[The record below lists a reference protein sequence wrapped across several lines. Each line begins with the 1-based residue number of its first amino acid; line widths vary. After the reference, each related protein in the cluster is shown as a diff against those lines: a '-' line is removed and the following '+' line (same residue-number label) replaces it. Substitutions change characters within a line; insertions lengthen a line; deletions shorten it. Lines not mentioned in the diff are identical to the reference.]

1 MDANLTFIPPPSV
14 VRRDRGEARA
24 ENPGR
29 ISAGG
34 GGVLDTPSARVRLE
48 THGCKLNQADTQ
60 ALARQFARAGYSVVP
75 EGESAE
81 IYVLNTCTVTHVADR
96 KARQA
101 IRAARRRDPAAF
113 IVATGCYA
121 QRAADDLRAM
131 PEIDLVVGNVDKRS
145 LVPLVGAEYDGGPPS
160 ACAVGED
167 EALAPALKLR
177 ARAMIKIQEG
187 CDQVCAYCIVP
198 KVRGRERSV
207 PVAELLTTA
216 NAYAALGC
224 REIVLTGTQLG
235 SYGFDLEGE
244 SLTTLLR
251 ALLDGADVP
260 RIRVSSLQPRDI
272 SDGLLALWAADSRLC
287 PHFHVPLQSGSDA
300 VLARMRRRY
309 DSAEFL
315 AAVRRIR
322 RAVDGVAIT
331 ADAIA
336 GFPGETDD
344 DFRRTVEVC
353 EEAELASVHVFP
365 YSPRPGTSAAHYD
378 DHLDPKT
385 KAARAKTLA
394 ETAAKLSVR
403 FRNRQIGTVR
413 PVLWERADPTEGGRA
428 VRLSGLTDNYIR
440 TSART
445 HAEADAAPPVNQI
458 APAELTGLDGEGM
471 SAKIVPI

>member
-1 MDANLTFIPPPSV
+1 MNANLTFIAPPT
-14 VRRDRGEARA
+14 VRPDGGDARA
-24 ENPGR
+24 ANPEPR
-29 ISAGG
+29 
-34 GGVLDTPSARVRLE
+34 ARVRLE

-60 ALARQFARAGYSVVP
+60 ALARQFALAGYGVVSD
-75 EGESAE
+75 GEDAE

-101 IRAARRRDPAAF
+101 IRAARRRNPSAF

-131 PEIDLVVGNVDKRS
+131 PEIDLVAGNADKRS
-145 LVPLVGAEYDGGPPS
+145 LALLVGAEYGPPS
-160 ACAVGED
+160 ACAVGD
-167 EALAPALKLR
+167 DDALAPALKLR
-177 ARAMIKIQEG
+177 SRAMIKIQEG

-207 PVAELLTTA
+207 PVADLLTTA

-244 SLTTLLR
+244 SITTLLK
-251 ALLDGADVP
+251 ALLDGTDVP

-272 SDGLLALWAADSRLC
+272 SDELLSLWAADSRLC
-287 PHFHVPLQSGSDA
+287 PHFHVPLQSGSDS

-322 RAVDGVAIT
+322 RAVEGVSVT

-336 GFPGETDD
+336 GFPGETDG
-344 DFRRTVEVC
+344 DFRRTVAVC

-365 YSPRPGTSAAHYD
+365 YSPRPGTSAAHYGG
-378 DHLDPKT
+378 HVDPKT
-385 KAARAKTLA
+385 KAERARTLS
-394 ETAAKLSVR
+394 ETADALSRR
-403 FRNRQIGTVR
+403 FRERLIGETR
-413 PVLWERADPTEGGRA
+413 PVLWERAEPSPSGGGFIA
-428 VRLSGLTDNYIR
+428 SGLTDNYVR
-440 TSART
+440 TR
-445 HAEADAAPPVNQI
+445 AETDAPKVNRITPV
-458 APAELTGLDGEGM
+458 ELTGLDGDGMAGAEPGLSGEGERRER
-471 SAKIVPI
+471 SPSPSRLRANR

>member
-1 MDANLTFIPPPSV
+1 MNPNPTFIAPPT
-14 VRRDRGEARA
+14 VRPGGGEARA
-24 ENPGR
+24 QNTAPR
-29 ISAGG
+29 
-34 GGVLDTPSARVRLE
+34 ARVRIE

-60 ALARQFARAGYSVVP
+60 ALARQFALAGYGIAP
-75 EGESAE
+75 EGEEDAE

-101 IRAARRRDPAAF
+101 IRAARRRNPSAF

-131 PEIDLVVGNVDKRS
+131 PEIDLVAGNADKRS
-145 LVPLVGAEYDGGPPS
+145 LALLVGAEYGPPS
-160 ACAVGED
+160 ACAAGD
-167 EALAPALKLR
+167 DDALAPALKLR
-177 ARAMIKIQEG
+177 SRAMIKIQEG

-207 PVAELLTTA
+207 PVADLLTTA

-244 SLTTLLR
+244 SIATLIR
-251 ALLDGADVP
+251 ALLDGTDVP

-272 SDGLLALWAADSRLC
+272 SDGLLSLWAADSRLC
-287 PHFHVPLQSGSDA
+287 PHFHVPLQSGSDS
-300 VLARMRRRY
+300 VLERMRRRY

-322 RAVDGVAIT
+322 RAVEGVAIT

-344 DFRRTVEVC
+344 DFRRTVAVC
-353 EEAELASVHVFP
+353 EEAQLASVHVFP

-378 DHLDPKT
+378 AHLDPRT
-385 KAARAKTLA
+385 KAERAKTLS
-394 ETAAKLSVR
+394 ETAAKLSAR

-413 PVLWERADPTEGGRA
+413 PVLWERADQTESGR

-440 TSART
+440 ART
-445 HAEADAAPPVNQI
+445 VVAETNAEPPIVNRI
-458 APAELTGLDGEGM
+458 LNAELTGLDGDGM
-471 SAKIVPI
+471 SARILA

>member
-1 MDANLTFIPPPSV
+1 MNANLTFIAPPSV
-14 VRRDRGEARA
+14 GRDRGE
-24 ENPGR
+24 
-29 ISAGG
+29 
-34 GGVLDTPSARVRLE
+34 ARVRLE

-60 ALARQFARAGYSVVP
+60 ALARQFARAGYSVVA

-145 LVPLVGAEYDGGPPS
+145 LIPLVGAEYGGGPPS

-207 PVAELLTTA
+207 PVADLLTTA

-251 ALLDGADVP
+251 ALLDGTDVP

-322 RAVDGVAIT
+322 RAVEGVAIT

-353 EEAELASVHVFP
+353 EEAQLASVHVFP

-378 DHLDPKT
+378 AHLDPQT
-385 KAARAKTLA
+385 KAERARALS
-394 ETAAKLSVR
+394 ETSAALSRR
-403 FRNRQIGTVR
+403 FRERLIGETR
-413 PVLWERADPTEGGRA
+413 PVLWERAEPSPDGGFR
-428 VRLSGLTDNYIR
+428 VSGLTDNYMR
-440 TSART
+440 TRART
-445 HAEADAAPPVNQI
+445 DAPPVNRI
-458 APAELTGLDGEGM
+458 TPVELTGLDGEGM
-471 SAKIVPI
+471 SANFLSDASSPSFPRKRESTGRRTT

>member
-14 VRRDRGEARA
+14 VGRDRGE
-24 ENPGR
+24 
-29 ISAGG
+29 
-34 GGVLDTPSARVRLE
+34 ARVRLE

-145 LVPLVGAEYDGGPPS
+145 LVPLVGAEYGGGHPPS

-251 ALLDGADVP
+251 ALLDGTDVP

-322 RAVDGVAIT
+322 RAVEGVAIT

-378 DHLDPKT
+378 DHLDPQT

-394 ETAAKLSVR
+394 ETAAKLSAR

-413 PVLWERADPTEGGRA
+413 PVLWERADPTEDGRA

-445 HAEADAAPPVNQI
+445 RPEADAPPPINQI
-458 APAELTGLDGEGM
+458 APAELTGLDGDGM
-471 SAKIVPI
+471 SAKIVSPAMG

>member
-1 MDANLTFIPPPSV
+1 MDANLTFIPPPS

-75 EGESAE
+75 EGASAE

-131 PEIDLVVGNVDKRS
+131 PEIDLVVGNADKRS
-145 LVPLVGAEYDGGPPS
+145 LVPLVSAEYKVPPS

-251 ALLDGADVP
+251 ALLDGTDVP

-322 RAVDGVAIT
+322 RAVEGVAIT

-336 GFPGETDD
+336 GFPGETHD

-378 DHLDPKT
+378 AHLDPKT
-385 KAARAKTLA
+385 KAERARALS
-394 ETAAKLSVR
+394 ETSAALSRR
-403 FRNRQIGTVR
+403 FRERLIGETR
-413 PVLWERADPTEGGRA
+413 PVLWERAEPDPDGGFQA
-428 VRLSGLTDNYIR
+428 SGLTDNYMR
-440 TSART
+440 TRART
-445 HAEADAAPPVNQI
+445 DAPPVNRI
-458 APAELTGLDGEGM
+458 TPVELTGLDGDGM
-471 SAKIVPI
+471 AANFLSDAIG